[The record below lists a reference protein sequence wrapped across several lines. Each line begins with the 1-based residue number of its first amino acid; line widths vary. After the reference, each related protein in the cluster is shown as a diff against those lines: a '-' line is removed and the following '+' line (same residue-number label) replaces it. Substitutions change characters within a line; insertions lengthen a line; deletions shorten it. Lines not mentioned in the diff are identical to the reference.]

1 MRQYVSPAILQR
13 YAGTDVIN
21 TVVPHGVAYEQFKTA
36 SEQPPPVMR
45 ISEASIAFMFE
56 SSRPF
61 TITDF
66 AWNSDKR
73 HEHEP
78 KMWDNLVDNF
88 SKHAKEVEE
97 ILSKVKLNGA

>member
-1 MRQYVSPAILQR
+1 MDSN
-13 YAGTDVIN
+13 DN
-21 TVVPHGVAYEQFKTA
+21 ETVVPHGVAYEEFRAATQSA
-36 SEQPPPVMR
+36 PPEVQ
-45 ISEASIAFMFE
+45 ISSGSIAFMFE

-61 TITDF
+61 TISEY

-88 SKHAKEVEE
+88 SSYSKEVEE
-97 ILSKVKLNGA
+97 ILSKTLKGTGLANGKASV